1 MTGFI
6 EVRGAREHNLRDISL
21 SLPKRAITVVTGV
34 SGSGKSSLVFDTIG
48 AEAQRHLHDHFSMF
62 VRAFLPPVR
71 HPDVDAVEHLGL
83 AVVVDQKPLGGGP
96 RSTVGTVTDISPLV
110 RRLFASA
117 GRPASSPRI
126 DGYSM
131 ADVNAMTIGDLIP
144 VLRLLD
150 GPVASP
156 LLAPLI
162 ERLGR
167 VAGIGL
173 DYLSLD
179 RPTDTLSGGEAQR
192 VKLVRHLGSS
202 LEDVIYLLDEPSVGL
217 HPRDVHRLTDLLVA
231 LRDKGNTV
239 VVVEHDPDVIRMADH
254 VVELGPGAGPDG
266 GEVVFQGSVGDL
278 RQSGTRTGRHL
289 DRAAAPRTAVR
300 SPTGWLPIR
309 DVRAHNLR
317 GLDVDLPTGVLTVIT
332 GVAGSGKSSLIEAG
346 LLPQHPDAIVVDQS
360 AIRTSVRA
368 SPATFTGLMDGIR
381 AAFAAANG
389 VDAALFSL
397 NAAGACEVC
406 RGSGRLAPELASG
419 DGIDLPCETCGG
431 RGFRPDVLTYTLDGR
446 DVSQVL
452 EQTVGQ
458 ALEAFTQP
466 DIVRR
471 LQALADVGLDYLP
484 LGQPLSTLSG
494 GERQRLKLARELH
507 RTGNLYV
514 LDEPT
519 TGLHPSDTAHLLAML
534 GRLVDAGNTVVVI
547 EHDLDVV
554 RAADWVVDLGPEG
567 GTRGGRLVFTGTP
580 AALLASQES
589 HTAAFLRRAEGT
601 PAPPDADP
609 EVRAMLAFLRG
620 DD

>member
-1 MTGFI
+1 M
-6 EVRGAREHNLRDISL
+6 D
-21 SLPKRAITVVTGV
+21 
-34 SGSGKSSLVFDTIG
+34 
-48 AEAQRHLHDHFSMF
+48 
-62 VRAFLPPVR
+62 
-71 HPDVDAVEHLGL
+71 
-83 AVVVDQKPLGGGP
+83 
-96 RSTVGTVTDISPLV
+96 
-110 RRLFASA
+110 
-117 GRPASSPRI
+117 
-126 DGYSM
+126 
-131 ADVNAMTIGDLIP
+131 DVNAMPIGDLIP
-144 VLRLLD
+144 ILRLLD

-217 HPRDVHRLTDLLVA
+217 HPRDVHRLTNMLIA
-231 LRDKGNTV
+231 LRDQGNTL
-239 VVVEHDPDVIRMADH
+239 VVVEHDEDVIRIADH

-278 RQSGTRTGRHL
+278 RQSSTPTGRHL
-289 DRAAAPRTAVR
+289 GRLAAPRTTVR
-300 SPTGWLPIR
+300 TPTGWLPIR

-317 GLDVDLPTGVLTVIT
+317 GLDVDLPIGVLTVIT

-346 LLPQHPDAIVVDQS
+346 LLPQHPEAIVVDQS
-360 AIRTSVRA
+360 AIRATGRA

-397 NAAGACEVC
+397 NAAGACEAC
-406 RGSGRLAPELASG
+406 RGTGTLEQDLASVDGVVIPCEACSGRG
-419 DGIDLPCETCGG
+419 Y
-431 RGFRPDVLTYTLDGR
+431 RPDVLGYRLDGR

-452 EQTVGQ
+452 ELTVAQ
-458 ALEAFTQP
+458 ALPAFTQP
-466 DIVRR
+466 GIVRP
-471 LQALADVGLDYLP
+471 LQALAEVGLDYLP
-484 LGQPLSTLSG
+484 LGQPLTTLSG
-494 GERQRLKLARELH
+494 GERQRLKLARELR
-507 RTGNLYV
+507 RTGNLYI

-519 TGLHPSDTAHLLAML
+519 TGLHPADTAHLLAML
-534 GRLVDAGNTVVVI
+534 GRLVDAGNTVIVI
-547 EHDLDVV
+547 EHDLAVV

-567 GTRGGRLVFTGTP
+567 GTRGGRLVFAGTP
-580 AALLASQES
+580 EALLGSQES

-601 PAPPDADP
+601 QAPPDADD
-609 EVRAMLAFLRG
+609 EVLAMLAFLRG